1 MSEIRDEVSYT
12 DFLRACRKLEHL
24 GAAMRSA
31 DPDEMAE
38 HWLPE
43 LTRCEA
49 LIFSF
54 VGSNMTARHV
64 PGYQRTVAELQAAK
78 DRAGG
83 VDYDRPTPS

>member
-1 MSEIRDEVSYT
+1 MTDVRDEVSYS
-12 DFLRACRKLEHL
+12 DFRRACRRLQHL
-24 GAAMRSA
+24 GEAMASA

-43 LTRCEA
+43 LTKCEA

-64 PGYQRTVAELQAAK
+64 PGYQRTVAESQAAR

-83 VDYDRPTPS
+83 VDYGDRPS